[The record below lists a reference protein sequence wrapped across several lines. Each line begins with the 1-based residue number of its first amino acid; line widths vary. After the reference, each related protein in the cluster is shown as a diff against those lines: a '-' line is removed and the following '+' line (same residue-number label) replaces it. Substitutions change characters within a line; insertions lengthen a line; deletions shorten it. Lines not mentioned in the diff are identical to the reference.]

1 MRCTTPVP
9 VKPRSRPRAITLTR
23 NQFFGAGFALV
34 AGATALGLEPATALA
49 QPPAGA
55 PGAIPAGDLAYVRLL
70 IGVELLAADFYTE
83 AIASKHLRGRG
94 NEDAVTALVNENEHY
109 DYLGFLVKSGGGVP
123 LTAADVN
130 FSYPTG
136 AFYTAKSVLALATT
150 LEQLSLGAY
159 LGAAGN
165 VANPVVQ
172 SVIAQITATEA
183 QHLSAFSLRSGG
195 TAFHGAFPPA
205 MTIEEASDA
214 LGAYTS

>member
-1 MRCTTPVP
+1 M
-9 VKPRSRPRAITLTR
+9 TLTR

-55 PGAIPAGDLAYVRLL
+55 TGAIPAGDLAYVRLL

-94 NEDAVTALVNENEHY
+94 NEDAVTALVNETEHY

-150 LEQLSLGAY
+150 LEALSLGAY
-159 LGAAGN
+159 LGAPGN
-165 VANPVVQ
+165 VLNPVVQ
-172 SVIAQITATEA
+172 AAIAQITATEA

-195 TAFHGAFPPA
+195 TAFQAAFPQA

>member
-1 MRCTTPVP
+1 M
-9 VKPRSRPRAITLTR
+9 
-23 NQFFGAGFALV
+23 
-34 AGATALGLEPATALA
+34 
-49 QPPAGA
+49 
-55 PGAIPAGDLAYVRLL
+55 L
-70 IGVELLAADFYTE
+70 IGVELLAADFYAE
-83 AIASKHLRGRG
+83 AIASKHLRGRT
-94 NEDAVTALVNENEHY
+94 NEDAVTALVNETEHY
-109 DYLGFLVKSGGGVP
+109 NYLGFVVKSAGGIP

-130 FSYPTG
+130 FTYPTG

-172 SVIAQITATEA
+172 SAIAQITATEA

-195 TAFHGAFPPA
+195 TAFQDAFPQA
-205 MTIEEASDA
+205 MTIQEASDA